1 MLNRRMGEAKRYWVR
16 NEQGRVWGPFPAE
29 QLLRLKGQITDKS
42 EVSLD
47 GRSFRPV
54 AEFPEVQPFV
64 VHRQEPR
71 RTDPAPQQGAVEGN
85 VPHMGPGLRAM
96 FSMSGQGGAHAAT
109 PSTPAAAHPP
119 DPAPVAAVRRGPPVL
134 NRQASDAVDAMSLPA
149 SGDLAAVSPIRLYA
163 LAALNASTGALE
175 LHRDDG
181 RSITVSFRRGTPA
194 HLSTDD
200 PDFSLLGFLQSKK
213 LIAPQQAAA
222 VRGESAKGADP
233 VSVLLQRQIIAPA
246 DAHRLLGEHALFL
259 LDRALESL
267 RGSFTFQADAPAPG
281 SAFPLGQKWTLLA
294 EAVRRLDAGGLR
306 ARLGSR
312 LGHPVVRSGGLG
324 IGKVEELALN
334 AQETRLYA
342 AIDGTRSGE
351 ELLKH
356 GDPAAVLRLLHLLV
370 ELKHLSLGDA
380 GEEDLS
386 GAAHPQPSA
395 PTTQMGRVP
404 TPIAVAPVP
413 PRTQAQPPRP
423 TPLSVPP
430 VAPPPAAV
438 PRPTPAAVK
447 PVPSPAA
454 AVPRP
459 TPAAVKPVA
468 STAAAPP
475 RPTPAFVKPTPPPAA
490 KPTPTIAMGPAG
502 ETPEAQIVRL
512 RGLLERLEKA
522 THYDALGVDRK
533 AATAADVKRSFVLLA
548 RDLHPD
554 TVTDPAQGELRA
566 IKERLFARVNEAA
579 HILGDD
585 VRRKEYDKELEGDK
599 KEVDVGRIF
608 DAEDKFQRAEIFI
621 KARKYKE
628 GLQVLDE
635 AIVLNPDEAEFY
647 AWRGYARFLL
657 AQDRKAAFEDCATD
671 IRKAIKMLDRCVP
684 AYLFL
689 GQMQKV
695 IGDAK
700 GASAS
705 FQKVLQL
712 DDRNVEAQRELR
724 MLGKR

>member
-1 MLNRRMGEAKRYWVR
+1 MLSRHMGEAKRYWVR

-29 QLLRLKGQITDKS
+29 QLARLKGQITDKS

-64 VHRQEPR
+64 VHRAEPR
-71 RTDPAPQQGAVEGN
+71 RAEPAPTERVVEGN
-85 VPHMGPGLRAM
+85 APYIGPGLRAM
-96 FSMSGQGGAHAAT
+96 FSIPGQAAAPAAT
-109 PSTPAAAHPP
+109 PSAPAAAPP
-119 DPAPVAAVRRGPPVL
+119 ADPAPAAAGRRGPPVM
-134 NRQASDAVDAMSLPA
+134 NRQAAPEPADAMSLPA
-149 SGDLAAVSPIRLYA
+149 SGDLGVSSPIRLYA
-163 LAALNASTGALE
+163 LAALNALNGALE
-175 LHRDDG
+175 LRRDG
-181 RSITVSFRRGTPA
+181 RRITVSFRRGTPA
-194 HLSTDD
+194 YLSTDD
-200 PDFSLLGFLQSKK
+200 PDLSLLGFLQSKK

-222 VRGESAKGADP
+222 VQAELAKGGADP

-259 LDRALESL
+259 LDRALEST
-267 RGSFTFQADAPAPG
+267 RGSFTFHADAPAPD

-294 EAVRRLDAGGLR
+294 EAVRRLDAGALR

-312 LGHPVVRSGGLG
+312 LTHPVVRSGGLG

-342 AIDGTRSGE
+342 GIDGTRTGE
-351 ELLKH
+351 ELLKQ

-380 GEEDLS
+380 GEEDFT
-386 GAAHPQPSA
+386 GAANPEQSA
-395 PTTQMGRVP
+395 ARPGGLP

-413 PRTQAQPPRP
+413 PRPQPQTPRP
-423 TPLSVPP
+423 TPLSVAP
-430 VAPPPAAV
+430 VAP
-438 PRPTPAAVK
+438 
-447 PVPSPAA
+447 
-454 AVPRP
+454 PRP

-468 STAAAPP
+468 PSPRPTPAAVKPAAPPAPAAP
-475 RPTPAFVKPTPPPAA
+475 RPTPAFVKPAPPPAA
-490 KPTPTIAMGPAG
+490 KPAPTIAMGPAG
-502 ETPEAQIVRL
+502 ETPTAQLVRL
-512 RGLLERLEKA
+512 KGLLDRLENA
-522 THYDALGVDRK
+522 THYEALGVDRK

-579 HILGDD
+579 QILGDD
-585 VRRKEYDKELEGDK
+585 ARRKEYEKELEGDK

-635 AIVLNPDEAEFY
+635 AIVLNPEEAEFY

-657 AQDRKAAFEDCATD
+657 AQDRKAAFEECASD

-684 AYLFL
+684 AFLFL

-695 IGDAK
+695 IGDTK
-700 GASAS
+700 GAAAS